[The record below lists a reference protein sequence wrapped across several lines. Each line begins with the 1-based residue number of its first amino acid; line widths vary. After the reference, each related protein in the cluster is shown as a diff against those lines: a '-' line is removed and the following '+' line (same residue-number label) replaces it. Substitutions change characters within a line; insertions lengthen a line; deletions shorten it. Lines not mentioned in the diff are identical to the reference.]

1 MFSYKTKLDS
11 NLRYLLTNNCYR
23 NYRVLIKYKNIK
35 TSIIKKITSLKGELL
50 YELEF
55 SSLICAKISKRLLER
70 LLEYPEVEFI
80 TLDEYL
86 FLCGMS
92 VSTANNTRISS
103 KCNLSGKGVCIGILD
118 SGVYPHS
125 DLLKP
130 TSKINYFKD
139 LINNLSYPYDDNG
152 HGTCIAG
159 LIASSGE
166 KSKGLYRGIA
176 HHASL
181 YCYKAF
187 DALGKGFASDILFA
201 IEDLINTSSKN
212 NIKILC
218 LPFELL
224 THNIFITKSF
234 DSTFLNAINK
244 GIIPIV
250 PSGSNLNSSLSI
262 TGIATLSSC
271 ITVGGL
277 DTSKAIKA
285 YDYSSC
291 GKYKNIT
298 KPDLS
303 AAAVNITTL
312 NSDLSYI
319 SEKDGV
325 KLYPKKLESY
335 YKSFSGTSLA
345 VGFIS
350 AICALLFEKKPDLS
364 FKDIYSLLK
373 LSCECP
379 ELDNIGEG
387 YIDISKLPI

>member
-1 MFSYKTKLDS
+1 MFSYKNKLDS

-35 TSIIKKITSLKGELL
+35 TSIVKKITSLKGELL
-50 YELEF
+50 YELNF
-55 SSLICAKISKRLLER
+55 SSVICAKISKRLLER
-70 LLEYPEVEFI
+70 LLEYPEVEYVA
-80 TLDEYL
+80 LDEYL

-92 VSTANNTRISS
+92 VSTANNTRVSS
-103 KCNLSGKGVCIGILD
+103 KCNLSGKGVGIGLVD
-118 SGVYPHS
+118 SGVYPHA
-125 DLLKP
+125 DLLRP
-130 TSKINYFKD
+130 SNKINYFRD
-139 LINNLSYPYDDNG
+139 LIDNLSYPYDNNG

-159 LIASSGE
+159 LIAGSGE
-166 KSKGLYRGIA
+166 NSKGLYKGIA
-176 HHASL
+176 NHASL

-201 IEDLINTSSKN
+201 IEDLINNSSEN

-224 THNIFITKSF
+224 THNIFLIKCF
-234 DSTFLNAINK
+234 DQTFTEAIK
-244 GIIPIV
+244 QGIIPIV
-250 PSGSNLNSSLSI
+250 PSGSNLNSSLSV

-277 DTSKAIKA
+277 DTSASTKA
-285 YDYSSC
+285 YSYSSC
-291 GKYKNIT
+291 GKYKNT
-298 KPDLS
+298 SKPDLS

-312 NSDLSYI
+312 NSDISYI
-319 SEKDGV
+319 SEKEGI

-345 VGFIS
+345 VGFVCG
-350 AICALLFEKKPDLS
+350 ICALLFEKKPDLS

-373 LSCECP
+373 LSCDCSD
-379 ELDNIGEG
+379 LINIGEG
-387 YIDISKLPI
+387 YINISKLPL